1 MHQTRKYQGCQEI
14 DSAAIVDS
22 VNQNGFAVLP
32 EVVNASSLLD
42 LTKALERLPVTDAV
56 RLKRN
61 RPFGIRNLLE
71 VVPITRRVAESE
83 ALTSLARILL
93 GENAKLV
100 RGLFFDKP
108 PQANWKVAW
117 HQDLTIAVEKRMD
130 MEGFGPWTKKAG
142 VMHVQP
148 PIAVLEGMLAL
159 RVHLDDCGIWNGAL
173 RVMSG
178 SHTRGR
184 LSQESISD
192 CIKTEVPV
200 VCEVPRGGVLLM
212 KPLLLHASSV
222 SARPFHRRVVHFE
235 FSSSDLPGGLSW
247 YES

>member
-1 MHQTRKYQGCQEI
+1 MI
-14 DSAAIVDS
+14 DAAAVADAL
-22 VNQNGFAVLP
+22 NQKGFAVLP
-32 EVVNASSLLD
+32 RVVDASTILD
-42 LTKALERLPVTDAV
+42 LTRALERPPVTDAV
-56 RLKRN
+56 RLKGK

-71 VVPITRRVAESE
+71 VVPHTRRFAESD
-83 ALTSLARILL
+83 LLLSLARIGL
-93 GENAKLV
+93 GDYAKLV
-100 RGLFFDKP
+100 RGLFFDKS

-130 MEGFGPWTKKAG
+130 LEGFGPWTKKAG
-142 VMHVQP
+142 VTHVQP

-159 RVHLDDCGIWNGAL
+159 RVHLDDCDIWNGAL

-184 LSQESISD
+184 LSQEAISD

-212 KPLLLHASSV
+212 KPLLLHSSSAS
-222 SARPFHRRVVHFE
+222 AKPLHRRVVHFE
-235 FSSSDLPGGLSW
+235 FSSIKLPGGLSW
-247 YES
+247 YER